1 MLRNSKRI
9 RIAVVG
15 GAVAMGLVLVGCG
28 TAAAG
33 SDSNPSSTAASTA
46 GPQGTI
52 TDAQVRELFDGW
64 NASLATLDPE
74 KVADRYAP
82 DAVLL
87 PTVSNKVRTDRA
99 AIVDYFV
106 KFLQNKPQGTILDS
120 HVTVLDRNAAID
132 TGTYRFTMG
141 DGSTVDAR
149 YTYVYE
155 RVGGEWLI
163 VNHHSSAMPES

>member
-1 MLRNSKRI
+1 M
-9 RIAVVG
+9 
-15 GAVAMGLVLVGCG
+15 AMALVLVGCG
-28 TAAAG
+28 SAAAG
-33 SDSNPSSTAASTA
+33 SASGTSSTAASAA
-46 GPQGTI
+46 GTTV

-99 AIVDYFV
+99 GIVDYFV

-120 HVTVLDRNAAID
+120 HVKVLGANAAID
-132 TGTYRFTMG
+132 TGTYRFAMA

-155 RVGGEWLI
+155 RVDGEWLI